1 MNQAHLEFLA
11 SPWWANYLETELL
24 PWVLGATDLGD
35 DVLEVGPGPGLTTDL
50 LRRRV
55 LTLTAV
61 EVDGDLAGAL
71 ADRLAGTN
79 VEVVHADAT
88 ESGLA
93 TDRFSA
99 ATCFT
104 MLHHVPSPEL
114 QDRLFAEVRRV
125 LRAGGTFI
133 GTDSIDSDAIR
144 QGHVDDVFVPV
155 DPATLGLRLEAAGF
169 VDVSVERA
177 SDAWGDR
184 VRFHAR
190 KPVPGGSD

>member
-1 MNQAHLEFLA
+1 MNRAHLEFLA

-35 DVLEVGPGPGLTTDL
+35 DVLEVGPGPGLTTDV
-50 LRRRV
+50 LRRQV
-55 LTLTAV
+55 AALTAV
-61 EVDGDLAGAL
+61 EVDGDLAAAL
-71 ADRLAGTN
+71 ANRLAGTN

-88 ESGLA
+88 DSGLA

-114 QDRLFAEVRRV
+114 QDRLFAEVCRV
-125 LRAGGTFI
+125 LRPGGILI
-133 GTDSIDSDAIR
+133 GTDSIDSDAVR

-177 SDAWGDR
+177 SDAWGER
-184 VRFHAR
+184 VRFHAC
-190 KPVPGGSD
+190 KPVPAGSS

>member
-11 SPWWANYLETELL
+11 SPWWADYLETELL
-24 PWVLGATDLGD
+24 PWVLGTTDLGD

-50 LRRRV
+50 LRRQV
-55 LTLTAV
+55 PTLTAV
-61 EVDGDLAGAL
+61 EVDGDLAAAL

-79 VEVVHADAT
+79 VEVVRADAT
-88 ESGLA
+88 QSALA
-93 TDRFSA
+93 PERFSA

-114 QDRLFAEVRRV
+114 QDRLFAEVCRV

-133 GTDSIDSDAIR
+133 GTDSTDSDALR

-169 VDVSVERA
+169 VDVSVEQA

-190 KPVPGGSD
+190 KPMRGGSG

>member
-1 MNQAHLEFLA
+1 MNRAHLEFLA

-35 DVLEVGPGPGLTTDL
+35 DVLEVGPGPGLTTDV
-50 LRRRV
+50 LRRQV
-55 LTLTAV
+55 AALTAV
-61 EVDGDLAGAL
+61 EVDGDLAAAL
-71 ADRLAGTN
+71 ANRLAGTN
-79 VEVVHADAT
+79 VEVVQADAT
-88 ESGLA
+88 DSGLA

-114 QDRLFAEVRRV
+114 QDRLFAEVCRV
-125 LRAGGTFI
+125 LRPGGILI
-133 GTDSIDSDAIR
+133 GTDSIDSDAVR

-177 SDAWGDR
+177 SDAWGER
-184 VRFHAR
+184 VRFHAC
-190 KPVPGGSD
+190 KPVPAGSS

>member
-1 MNQAHLEFLA
+1 MNRAHLEFLA

-35 DVLEVGPGPGLTTDL
+35 DVLEVGPGPGLTTDV
-50 LRRRV
+50 LRRQV
-55 LTLTAV
+55 AALTAV
-61 EVDGDLAGAL
+61 EVDGDLAAAL
-71 ADRLAGTN
+71 ANRLAGTN
-79 VEVVHADAT
+79 VEVVQADAT
-88 ESGLA
+88 DSGLA

-114 QDRLFAEVRRV
+114 QDRLFAEVCRV
-125 LRAGGTFI
+125 LRPGGILI
-133 GTDSIDSDAIR
+133 GTDSMDSDAVR

-177 SDAWGDR
+177 SDAWGER
-184 VRFHAR
+184 VRFHAC
-190 KPVPGGSD
+190 KPVPAGSS